1 MNNVELSHEE
11 VNSLY
16 QLAFR
21 ITASPSVNPE
31 IFIHEVKCLSNFVP
45 MRIKKLLKTFSDG
58 SGHILIRKIPTV
70 DKPSTPSDNTHHLG
84 EKTTMAKIQA
94 LFNQNLGEMVAYE
107 AEGYGRLFQDMV
119 PNFQLSQTQ
128 TSLSSNVELEIHT
141 EQAFSGL
148 KPDYLSLACLRGDPN
163 AKTYVFHINTLLENL
178 TEEKIEMLYKPLWK
192 IGVDMSFKMNKYI
205 HFLEGNVRGPL
216 PILDKET
223 GLFVFDQ
230 DLMSGITEEA
240 ENLKKEIIEIY
251 RIKKSEL
258 VLEEGDVV
266 ILDNRCVVHGRS
278 PFNPKY
284 DGSDRFIVRS
294 FVMTDYKKSEYAR
307 QNSLRMIETKYS

>member
-1 MNNVELSHEE
+1 MNTELSSEE
-11 VNSLY
+11 AKMLY
-16 QLAFR
+16 QLAFS
-21 ITASPSVNPE
+21 INASPSLYPE
-31 IFIHEVKCLSNFVP
+31 LFIHEVKYLSNFIP
-45 MRIKKLLKTFSDG
+45 TRIKKLLKTFSNEG
-58 SGHILIRKIPTV
+58 TGYILIRKIPTA
-70 DKPSTPSDNTHHLG
+70 DKPSTPSDNTHHFG

-107 AEGYGRLFQDMV
+107 AEGHGRLFQDMV
-119 PNFQLSQTQ
+119 PNPQLSQTQ

-141 EQAFSGL
+141 EQAFSNL

-163 AKTYVFHINTLLENL
+163 AKTYVFHKNTLLENL

-205 HFLEGNVRGPL
+205 EFLEGNIRGPL

-223 GLFVFDQ
+223 GAFVFDQ

-251 RIKKSEL
+251 RIKKSEI
-258 VLEEGDVV
+258 VLAEGDIV
-266 ILDNRCVVHGRS
+266 ILDNQCVVHGRS
-278 PFNPKY
+278 PFTPKY

-294 FVMTDYKKSEYAR
+294 FIMKDYRKSEHAR
-307 QNSLRMIETKYS
+307 QNSRRMIEARYS